1 MDNVFLFISL
11 SVMNWLHLITTVVW
25 IGGIGT
31 NLLILM
37 PSMRESLEPPMM
49 GKLMGA
55 VMKRFRSLVYASIVV
70 LGVTG
75 ILMNFLNEN
84 YLGLLRFGNLW
95 SQIALIKHIFTAALI
110 FLAVYAFEGL
120 GPKSLQTC
128 CKRPFTGTSSS
139 SKVADQACH
148 HRFNHGHYNPPLD
161 RYSNSYFIE
170 SLVCSSILRTSPLP
184 YYNIQY
190 FIYNSLIQRH
200 LRVIL

>member
-1 MDNVFLFISL
+1 MNDILKLISL
-11 SVMNWLHLITTVVW
+11 SILNWLHLIATVVW

-55 VMKRFRSLVYASIVV
+55 VMSRFRRLVYVSIFV

-75 ILMNFLNEN
+75 ILMNLLNEN

-95 SQIALIKHIFTAALI
+95 SQITLIKHIFTAALI

-120 GPKSLQTC
+120 GPKVSRLAVKGPSPELARLQKLQIKLAT
-128 CKRPFTGTSSS
+128 TGLIM
-139 SKVADQACH
+139 
-148 HRFNHGHYNPPLD
+148 G
-161 RYSNSYFIE
+161 II
-170 SLVCSSILRTSPLP
+170 ILLLTGIVTAIS
-184 YYNIQY
+184 
-190 FIYNSLIQRH
+190 
-200 LRVIL
+200 